1 MGTALGNAMK
11 QIGSNLSGNGQT
23 PNEPKTGL
31 CPDCGKIVS
40 KMARTCPHCG
50 RPLNA
55 GDVMENPEKKP
66 PECPLPDHCVAVVP
80 AELFLEVLEK
90 YRASESEVIS
100 EYWGDSEHLENL
112 EKEIAEYKKRAGI
125 EE

>member
-1 MGTALGNAMK
+1 MRGHRRIALVLK
-11 QIGSNLSGNGQT
+11 
-23 PNEPKTGL
+23 K
-31 CPDCGKIVS
+31 S
-40 KMARTCPHCG
+40 KKLKKDVQNVEKHV
-50 RPLNA
+50 PL
-55 GDVMENPEKKP
+55 
-66 PECPLPDHCVAVVP
+66 
-80 AELFLEVLEK
+80 ELFLEVLEK

>member
-1 MGTALGNAMK
+1 M
-11 QIGSNLSGNGQT
+11 
-23 PNEPKTGL
+23 
-31 CPDCGKIVS
+31 
-40 KMARTCPHCG
+40 
-50 RPLNA
+50 PL
-55 GDVMENPEKKP
+55 
-66 PECPLPDHCVAVVP
+66 
-80 AELFLEVLEK
+80 ELFLEVLEK